1 MYIIEPRVQ
10 CVYNTCSGARETA
23 PDMRPTRMQ
32 NSGGSRLPFSRG
44 GDESGKA
51 FETVADATK

>member
-1 MYIIEPRVQ
+1 MNVIIEPRVQ

-32 NSGGSRLPFSRG
+32 NSGGSRLPFGRG
-44 GDESGKA
+44 GDGK
-51 FETVADATK
+51 VLNLWQMR